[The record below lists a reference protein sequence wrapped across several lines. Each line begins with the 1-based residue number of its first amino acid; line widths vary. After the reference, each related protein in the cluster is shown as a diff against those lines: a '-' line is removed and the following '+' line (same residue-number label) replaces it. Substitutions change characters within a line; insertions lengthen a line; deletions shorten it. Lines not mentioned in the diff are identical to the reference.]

1 MTIATCATAGHRV
14 MIVCENCRAL
24 VAVLFA
30 VTGLDAWPVMVNARL
45 PAREIDQVRDHSE

>member
-1 MTIATCATAGHRV
+1 

-45 PAREIDQVRDHSE
+45 SASEIDQVQITAGPVA